1 MAAALAPR
9 SGGVG
14 LEGRGRQRASAAPAA
29 AESTAADAAAPAAVG
44 LVLGAVGLL
53 LAATVSVCCV
63 GRRRL
68 AAAAYDRCAEGRLLT
83 SAAVGVLSHG
93 LFCVGLTLGG
103 LGVL

>member
-1 MAAALAPR
+1 MLAED
-9 SGGVG
+9 GVG
-14 LEGRGRQRASAAPAA
+14 SRRLAA
-29 AESTAADAAAPAAVG
+29 AAAPAAVG

-63 GRRRL
+63 GRRHL
-68 AAAAYDRCAEGRLLT
+68 AAAAYDRCAEGRFLT
-83 SAAVGVLSHG
+83 TAAVGVLSHG